1 MSSLKDATAVYRSKN
16 LHLETEDNGGRS
28 AGDVGIVVHN

>member
-1 MSSLKDATAVYRSKN
+1 MSSLKDATEVYKSKN

-28 AGDVGIVVHN
+28 AGDVGVVVHN